1 MPSARTHSKALQDAD
16 LQSARPNRTTS
27 QRPNMRLVQ
36 RTAAVLRPTDYQPQ
50 QYPLALPAPPQRK
63 PNSSSSGPVI
73 QAINTLENLLIATLD
88 SINNIDVNNV
98 DVMIDS
104 GAATHVCPPWFGNE
118 FPLNSLTENEKP
130 NLISGTNTQIPVYGY
145 RWIHFNNENG
155 QSVVSVP
162 GETTYPIRVTHQGF
176 EVNFNSDTLEVKHKE
191 SCNSALRNRNGLFYI
206 RLRKATMP
214 QGMQLRLETVEDK
227 QVAMIAPT
235 TMTPRGPQVMRG
247 GYTDIWAMN
256 NEGYLVRIH
265 KRLRKALFTPFNT
278 DCPIPAD
285 QLENYRKTVVR
296 QPGQPQRIVTDSFQ
310 TLTKQQQNRLVE
322 GQAWIGETWFKP
334 KATARPVT
342 TAMPNTTAKAIEA
355 EHKAKT
361 TTATPQDKQAE
372 AQQPKQTQA
381 PATRHTG
388 KQTQKEP
395 TIPSTTEVDKTNDYW
410 IKGGRTA
417 YYLPTQSDGGP
428 NYDNLLPTRMTMVNP
443 TNGSRGKRVDDNW
456 TQQNRNQ
463 KNQRKGQG
471 QQILRPHT
479 CQHHRKYKSTTS
491 RTFHI
496 ETGVQFVF
504 VAKDEQQTI
513 HHNAANS
520 LSYKWTWHTSKHTT
534 RSQPRY

>member
-1 MPSARTHSKALQDAD
+1 MATDGFTSTTRTVKAWSVCQVKQPIL
-16 LQSARPNRTTS
+16 SVS
-27 QRPNMRLVQ
+27 RL
-36 RTAAVLRPTDYQPQ
+36 A
-50 QYPLALPAPPQRK
+50 
-63 PNSSSSGPVI
+63 
-73 QAINTLENLLIATLD
+73 
-88 SINNIDVNNV
+88 
-98 DVMIDS
+98 
-104 GAATHVCPPWFGNE
+104 
-118 FPLNSLTENEKP
+118 
-130 NLISGTNTQIPVYGY
+130 
-145 RWIHFNNENG
+145 
-155 QSVVSVP
+155 
-162 GETTYPIRVTHQGF
+162 HQGF

-191 SCNSALRNRNGLFYI
+191 SCNSALRNRNGLFYT

-235 TMTPRGPQVMRG
+235 TMTPHGPQVMRG

-410 IKGGRTA
+410 IKGGR
-417 YYLPTQSDGGP
+417 LWKRETQDSVLSP
-428 NYDNLLPTRMTMVNP
+428 NTVRWRTKLRQPP
-443 TNGSRGKRVDDNW
+443 TNKNDNGKPNKR
-456 TQQNRNQ
+456 
-463 KNQRKGQG
+463 KQRQE
-471 QQILRPHT
+471 
-479 CQHHRKYKSTTS
+479 S
-491 RTFHI
+491 
-496 ETGVQFVF
+496 
-504 VAKDEQQTI
+504 
-513 HHNAANS
+513 
-520 LSYKWTWHTSKHTT
+520 
-534 RSQPRY
+534 